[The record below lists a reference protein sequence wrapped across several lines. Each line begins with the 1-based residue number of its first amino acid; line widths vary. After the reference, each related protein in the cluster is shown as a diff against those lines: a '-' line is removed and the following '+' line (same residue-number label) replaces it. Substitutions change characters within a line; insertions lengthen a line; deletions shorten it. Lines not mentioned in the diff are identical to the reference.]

1 MTPKLYNVNTEPK
14 NEEISLKLLILD
26 IQRYLRYIFSK
37 ALIII
42 VFGILG
48 AALGFFYAK
57 YKVPVF
63 VASTT
68 FVLEEGNSSMGLG
81 SLGGLASMV
90 GVDVGGGGGLFQ
102 GDNILELYKSRKMV
116 EASLLSNVILE
127 GSKMTLIDRYIDING
142 LKDKWKEEGNNLI
155 NIRFNDQ
162 KSRELIGSRK
172 IDSLLGSVVS
182 TINRDYLRV
191 SKPDKK
197 LSIVKVEV
205 RSKDEFF
212 AKAFNDKIVENVNDF
227 YIQTKT
233 KRSLENITI
242 LQQKTDSVRSVMNG
256 DINKSVAIS
265 DATPNQNPTRQIQR
279 VAPTQRSQFSAE
291 TNKAILGELV
301 KNLELSKISLSK
313 ETPLIQVIDRP
324 ILPLDKLRPS
334 RSTSAVIGGII
345 GVILC
350 MIYLGLKKVFSDLN
364 I

>member
-313 ETPLIQVIDRP
+313 ETPLIQVIDQP
-324 ILPLDKLRPS
+324 IFPLEKQAFGTIKGIL
-334 RSTSAVIGGII
+334 IGGFLF
-345 GVILC
+345 GFLC
-350 MIYLGLKKVFSDLN
+350 VVSLIVRKVFLEILS
-364 I
+364 

>member
-1 MTPKLYNVNTEPK
+1 MTPKLYNVNTETK
-14 NEEISLKLLILD
+14 NEEISLKVFILD

-42 VFGILG
+42 FFGILG
-48 AALGFFYAK
+48 AVLGFFYAK

-68 FVLEEGNSSMGLG
+68 FVLEEGNPSMGLG

-116 EASLLSNVILE
+116 EASLLSNVNFE

-142 LKDKWKEEGNNLI
+142 LKDKWKEEGSNLL

-162 KSRELIGSRK
+162 KSKDFIGTRK

-279 VAPTQRSQFSAE
+279 VAPTQRFQFSAE

-301 KNLELSKISLSK
+301 KNLELSKITLSK
-313 ETPLIQVIDRP
+313 ETPLIQVIDQP
-324 ILPLDKLRPS
+324 IFPLEKQSFGTIKGIL
-334 RSTSAVIGGII
+334 IGGFLFGFLCIVSLII
-345 GVILC
+345 R
-350 MIYLGLKKVFSDLN
+350 KVFLEIIS
-364 I
+364 